1 MGFGMGPNWVD
12 NGVTSHQGVKSR
24 METRTVQRCNVQDA
38 MVSAC
43 GARKYL
49 KGSFGGGGG
58 EGN

>member
-1 MGFGMGPNWVD
+1 
-12 NGVTSHQGVKSR
+12 